1 MAETPWT
8 EEAAVGP
15 PKKKVPTWV
24 WFCGGGCLL
33 AVLVAI
39 AAVAILVPMVK
50 NATNPEVQWE
60 HLARLLPY
68 DARPPE
74 LTPHFGMEVGGAVDQ
89 VQLQDTR
96 GFMITVQKQAGKS
109 GSEARQK
116 LFASDKPEFPENAGV
131 VKFADLQTGSVEVQG
146 RSLRLL
152 RMRME
157 FPAFVKMFMPKKAEG
172 ELGKMGSMAFVDVT
186 GEGADGLL
194 FLEMIKVSGPDP
206 VSDEEIQTFLKPF
219 RIGPK
224 HSTER

>member
-39 AAVAILVPMVK
+39 AAIAILVPMLK
-50 NATNPEVQWE
+50 NAMNPEVQWE
-60 HLARLLPY
+60 HLARVLPY

-74 LTPHFGMEVGGAVDQ
+74 LTPTMGLNFGESMDQ

-96 GFMITVQKQAGKS
+96 GFMITVQSLAGKS
-109 GSEARQK
+109 GAEQRRK
-116 LFASDKPEFPENAGV
+116 LFASEKPEFPENAGV
-131 VKFADLQTGSVEVQG
+131 VKFADLQSGTVDVQG
-146 RSLRLL
+146 RSLRIL

-157 FPAFVKMFMPKKAEG
+157 FPAFIKMLMSKKAQS
-172 ELGKMGSMAFVDVT
+172 ELGKLSSIAFVDVT
-186 GEGADGLL
+186 AEGADGLVY
-194 FLEMIKVSGPDP
+194 LEMMKVTGSDP
-206 VSDEEIQTFLKPF
+206 VSDEEVQTFLKPF

-224 HSTER
+224 HGAEH